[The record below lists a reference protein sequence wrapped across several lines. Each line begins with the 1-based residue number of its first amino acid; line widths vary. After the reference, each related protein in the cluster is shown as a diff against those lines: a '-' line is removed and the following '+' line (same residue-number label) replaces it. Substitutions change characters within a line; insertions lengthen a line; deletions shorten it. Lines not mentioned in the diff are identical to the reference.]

1 LTLLK
6 NRVKVKTEKEN
17 KDKKQKII
25 QMEKKLWLTI
35 LLLCLTT
42 PIHATMINGRAGV
55 EIIRL
60 ERINVPSTTIS
71 NAVIQ
76 TMQIKN
82 QTYFDHNLISD
93 AIDTINKN
101 LKQNSE
107 NLEIAINHN
116 DKNKINVTVN
126 Y

>member
-1 LTLLK
+1 MTLLK

>member
-1 LTLLK
+1 MTLLK

-60 ERINVPSTTIS
+60 ERINVLSTTIS